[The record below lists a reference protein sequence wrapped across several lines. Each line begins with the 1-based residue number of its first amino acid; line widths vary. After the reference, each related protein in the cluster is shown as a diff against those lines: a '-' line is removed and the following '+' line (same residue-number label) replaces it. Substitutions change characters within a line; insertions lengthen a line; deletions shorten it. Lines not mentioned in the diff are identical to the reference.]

1 LVNPSPSRRL
11 RPETGKPEA
20 HGCARTA
27 APSLLSYV
35 SKEVTPRGSLRL
47 AYFLALLSAGC
58 YGAADFTGGLAT
70 RRAAAIP
77 VVLLSQACGLVLV
90 ALALPLLPAAA
101 PRSADL
107 WWGAAAGLA
116 GGIGV
121 ALLYR
126 ALAIGTMSV
135 VAPTTAVTA
144 VALPVLTSIAL
155 GERPEPLAIVGIVLG
170 VASIVLVS
178 RQTVAPLRGP
188 SARPA
193 VRPSGVGPAL
203 VAGIGIGV
211 FLLALAQTR
220 REAGMWPL
228 LTDRIASVA
237 FFGVAAAVGRR
248 SLRMP
253 VNLAALAIGGGALDM
268 SANALYL
275 LAVRIG
281 PLSPVI
287 TLSSLYPASTALL
300 ARAILGERL
309 SPWQTTG
316 VVTALGAVVL
326 IVSG

>member
-1 LVNPSPSRRL
+1 MTLALESLAAPALRWRLRL
-11 RPETGKPEA
+11 RPYYLASPN
-20 HGCARTA
+20 
-27 APSLLSYV
+27 APS
-35 SKEVTPRGSLRL
+35 PL

-90 ALALPLLPAAA
+90 ALALPLLPPAA

-107 WWGAAAGLA
+107 WWGAVAGLA

-144 VALPVLTSIAL
+144 VALPVLSATAL
-155 GERPEPLAIVGIVLG
+155 GERLEWLVTVGIVLG
-170 VASIVLVS
+170 IVSIVLVS
-178 RQTVAPLRGP
+178 RQSAHPPLRP
-188 SARPA
+188 SAPHST
-193 VRPSGVGPAL
+193 RPSGVAPAL

-211 FLLALAQTR
+211 FLLALAQTH

-237 FFGVAAAVGRR
+237 FFAIAAAAGRR

-253 VNLAALAIGGGALDM
+253 LSLAALAIGGGALDM
-268 SANALYL
+268 TANALYL

-281 PLSPVI
+281 PLSPVV
-287 TLSSLYPASTALL
+287 TLSSLYPASTVLL

-309 SPWQTTG
+309 SPWQATG
-316 VVTALGAVVL
+316 VVTALGAVAL

>member
-1 LVNPSPSRRL
+1 M
-11 RPETGKPEA
+11 
-20 HGCARTA
+20 
-27 APSLLSYV
+27 
-35 SKEVTPRGSLRL
+35 
-47 AYFLALLSAGC
+47 
-58 YGAADFTGGLAT
+58 
-70 RRAAAIP
+70 
-77 VVLLSQACGLVLV
+77 LSQACGLVLV

-155 GERPEPLAIVGIVLG
+155 GERPAWLAIAGILLG

-178 RQTVAPLRGP
+178 RQTAPPDPSDRP
-188 SARPA
+188 SARPSS
-193 VRPSGVGPAL
+193 RPSGVGPAL

-237 FFGVAAAVGRR
+237 FFGIVAAVGRR

-253 VNLAALAIGGGALDM
+253 VTLAALAIGGGALDM
-268 SANALYL
+268 TANALYL

-281 PLSPVI
+281 PLSPVV

-309 SPWQTTG
+309 SAWQAAG

>member
-1 LVNPSPSRRL
+1 
-11 RPETGKPEA
+11 
-20 HGCARTA
+20 
-27 APSLLSYV
+27 
-35 SKEVTPRGSLRL
+35 
-47 AYFLALLSAGC
+47 
-58 YGAADFTGGLAT
+58 
-70 RRAAAIP
+70 
-77 VVLLSQACGLVLV
+77 LLSQACGLVLV

-155 GERPEPLAIVGIVLG
+155 GERPAWLAIAGILLG

-178 RQTVAPLRGP
+178 RQTAPPDPSDRP
-188 SARPA
+188 SARPSS
-193 VRPSGVGPAL
+193 RPSGVGPAL

-237 FFGVAAAVGRR
+237 FFGIVAAVGRR

-253 VNLAALAIGGGALDM
+253 VTLAALAIGGGALDM
-268 SANALYL
+268 TANALYL

-281 PLSPVI
+281 PLSPVV

-309 SPWQTTG
+309 SAWQAAG